1 MCTHFAIGIFENLN
15 DMARQPQQATEPTA
29 HFTRNRVV
37 VIAVSMLAML
47 VAAVLVWFLMGRLS
61 TNSSTAPMLPIR
73 AVTFV
78 GDMKRVDAAELQR
91 VAGGIRG
98 SMLRTDLNEVKV
110 AIKQVHWVRNAE
122 VRRRFPATLEVSV
135 EEHQPFARWQIA
147 DAEQGSLVNTF
158 GEVFEADLDE
168 ALPIFSGPQG
178 TSREVLA
185 SYTTFKSQLAAIGRV
200 PLAVALS
207 ARRAWQVR
215 LDNGATLELGRA
227 ETIERLNRY
236 VKAYAVVPALQ
247 LANAHVDLRYQS
259 GMALKVAD
267 AKPDALTT
275 QVTRKSTKKATTKS

>member
-1 MCTHFAIGIFENLN
+1 MCTHPAIGIFENLN
-15 DMARQPQQATEPTA
+15 NMSRQPQQAAEPTA

-37 VIAVSMLAML
+37 VIAASLLAML
-47 VAAVLVWFLMGRLS
+47 VAAVLVWFLMGRMA

-78 GDMKRVDAAELQR
+78 GDMKRVDATELQR

-147 DAEQGSLVNTF
+147 DAEQDSLVNTF

-200 PLAVALS
+200 PLAIALS

-215 LDNGATLELGRA
+215 LDNSTSLELGRNEA
-227 ETIERLNRY
+227 NDRLNRF

-247 LANAHVDLRYQS
+247 LANAHIDLRYQS
-259 GMALKVAD
+259 GMALKVANANAPAA
-267 AKPDALTT
+267 AK